1 LDGADR
7 PEEGEAREVDLG
19 ADAGAEHAAAAE
31 LAFERELERLP
42 RLRPGARDRRFCG
55 GLGRGRRGRL
65 HGSADSVAGG
75 LLGSEPALLD
85 PGEERHEKEPVRAPA
100 PGGCTAYRQRP
111 R

>member
-1 LDGADR
+1 
-7 PEEGEAREVDLG
+7 
-19 ADAGAEHAAAAE
+19 
-31 LAFERELERLP
+31 
-42 RLRPGARDRRFCG
+42 
-55 GLGRGRRGRL
+55 L